1 MRLDAIEKSVT
12 DISTKVK
19 SMDEKV
25 MALGNKIGNIEQ
37 SRDFDSRSVDE
48 MRGRHN
54 EIDKMLKEVRKSQKA
69 LSDGENKVKE
79 QLVDLKCREMRD
91 NLLFYNVDEERGE
104 TDDAC
109 MEKVLGIIED
119 EMRIENARRDMSVH
133 RAHRIGRFT
142 NGKTRPIVAKF
153 VLYPDRERVRKAGS
167 VLREANSKYGVSQ
180 QFPKQIQDR
189 RKALVPI
196 MKQARNEGKDA
207 YIMVDKLYIDK
218 VLYRGPACPL
228 QNMNLGGAVTADTA
242 GASMETETGHGE
254 NAYGGE
260 ESELS
265 VLCWNVEGLT
275 LAKKTCADF
284 VSLISKYDIIC
295 LIETWTTKTSQIEI
309 DGYKTLVHSYRKFVN
324 ERAKRA
330 SEGLIIYVKNSIYKG
345 VKLAKNEIDCIIWLK
360 LDKIFF
366 TSWKI
371 FTLGQLISY
380 LKIQLRMQFTMLICF
395 ASLRKILVVLL
406 TRERFY

>member
-1 MRLDAIEKSVT
+1 MLSIGDSDGWSKKGGKRKKSANSPETSSEQSKQKKMTTPSACSSPPPSQQQCPQGSQFSYLQMLQPNYNMNQQGYGMNNGVSSGNGMIGLNNCMSPPLMPQNPVQSVPLSSPDLLNKIFTRLECIDSKLVRLDSIEKSVS

-25 MALGNKIGNIEQ
+25 MALENKIGNIEQ
-37 SRDFDSRSVDE
+37 SREFDSRSMDE

-54 EIDKMLKEVRKSQKA
+54 EMDKMLKEIRKSQKA

-119 EMRIENARRDMSVH
+119 EMRIENARRDVRLH
-133 RAHRIGRFT
+133 RAHRIGRFI

-180 QFPKQIQDR
+180 QFPKEIQDR

-207 YIMVDKLYIDK
+207 YIVVDKLYIDK
-218 VLYRGPACPL
+218 VLYRGPACPP
-228 QNMNLGGAVTADTA
+228 QNMNLGGAAIADTA

-254 NAYGGE
+254 N
-260 ESELS
+260 
-265 VLCWNVEGLT
+265 T
-275 LAKKTCADF
+275 
-284 VSLISKYDIIC
+284 
-295 LIETWTTKTSQIEI
+295 
-309 DGYKTLVHSYRKFVN
+309 
-324 ERAKRA
+324 
-330 SEGLIIYVKNSIYKG
+330 
-345 VKLAKNEIDCIIWLK
+345 
-360 LDKIFF
+360 
-366 TSWKI
+366 
-371 FTLGQLISY
+371 
-380 LKIQLRMQFTMLICF
+380 
-395 ASLRKILVVLL
+395 
-406 TRERFY
+406 

>member
-1 MRLDAIEKSVT
+1 MRLDSIEKSVS

-25 MALGNKIGNIEQ
+25 MALENKIGNIEQ
-37 SRDFDSRSVDE
+37 SREFDSRSMDE

-54 EIDKMLKEVRKSQKA
+54 EMDKMLKEIRKSQKA

-119 EMRIENARRDMSVH
+119 EMRIENARRDVRLH
-133 RAHRIGRFT
+133 RAHRIGRFI

-180 QFPKQIQDR
+180 QFPKEIQDR

-207 YIMVDKLYIDK
+207 YIVVDKLYIDK
-218 VLYRGPACPL
+218 VLYRGPACPP
-228 QNMNLGGAVTADTA
+228 QNMNLGGAAIADTA

-254 NAYGGE
+254 NA
-260 ESELS
+260 
-265 VLCWNVEGLT
+265 
-275 LAKKTCADF
+275 
-284 VSLISKYDIIC
+284 
-295 LIETWTTKTSQIEI
+295 
-309 DGYKTLVHSYRKFVN
+309 
-324 ERAKRA
+324 
-330 SEGLIIYVKNSIYKG
+330 
-345 VKLAKNEIDCIIWLK
+345 
-360 LDKIFF
+360 
-366 TSWKI
+366 
-371 FTLGQLISY
+371 
-380 LKIQLRMQFTMLICF
+380 
-395 ASLRKILVVLL
+395 
-406 TRERFY
+406 